1 MPFAKNQL
9 RKLGRYRWLVPR
21 SAKPGMHT
29 DALIY
34 ADEHLLEQILGD
46 LSIEQ
51 AMNVACLPGIVGRS
65 LAMPDIHQGYG
76 FPIGGV
82 AATDFRGG
90 VISPGGVG
98 FDINCGVRL
107 LASHIH
113 RDAAAPQMRELVNQL
128 FRDVP
133 SGTGSKGTV
142 PCSFDELD
150 DVLQRGAA
158 AIVERGFGEPA
169 DLEFCEESGTMRG
182 ANAGKVSD
190 RAKQRGRTQIGT
202 LGSGNHFLEVQYVEK
217 IFEPEIARAFGL
229 ELDQVVVLIH
239 CGSRG
244 LGHQV
249 CTDFLKVMNEA
260 MPRYSISLPD
270 RQLAC
275 VPLRSP
281 EAKDYLGAMA
291 ASANFAW
298 ANRQAITHFTRGA
311 LRRIFGDSTSL
322 RVVYDVAH
330 NIAKHERHH
339 IANFEDLNVA
349 PRSSARHSGDEH
361 STPWAEE
368 RKSELDGG
376 SRSLG
381 SRSFSSDISSVP
393 SSGLLTPEATA
404 LRDVGHASSVRDE
417 GHASSVREVVVHR
430 KGATRSFPAGSPELP
445 AAYKDAGQPVLIP
458 GSMGTASYVLVG
470 TERAMQETFGT
481 VCHGAGRAMSRTAAK
496 KGRDARIET
505 KKLEDQGI
513 ILRAETRDGI
523 LEEIPEAYK
532 DIDAV
537 VDVVHNAGLAR
548 KVARLRPLGVI
559 KG

>member
-1 MPFAKNQL
+1 MQKNQL
-9 RKLGRYRWLVPR
+9 RRLDSYRWLVPR
-21 SAKPGMHT
+21 STRPGMHT

-34 ADEHLLEQILGD
+34 ADEQLLENILGD
-46 LSIEQ
+46 SSIEQ

-82 AATDFRGG
+82 AATDFRHG

-107 LASHIH
+107 LGSTLE
-113 RDAAAPQMRELVNQL
+113 RDEVTPKLRELVNQL

-133 SGTGSKGTV
+133 SGAGSEGTV
-142 PCSFDELD
+142 PCSFSDLG
-150 DVLQRGAA
+150 DVLERGAA
-158 AIVERGFGEPA
+158 WVVERGFGEPA
-169 DLEFCEESGTMRG
+169 DLEFCEESGAIRG
-182 ANAGKVSD
+182 ADAGKVSD

-202 LGSGNHFLEVQYVEK
+202 LGSGNHFLDVQYVEK
-217 IFEPEIARAFGL
+217 ILEPEIAEAFGL
-229 ELDQVVVLIH
+229 RVNQVVVLIH

-281 EAKDYLGAMA
+281 EAKEYLAAMA
-291 ASANFAW
+291 AAANFAW

-311 LRRIFGDSTSL
+311 FRRIFGGDVHL

-330 NIAKHERHH
+330 NMAKRERHRVDG
-339 IANFEDLNVA
+339 ED
-349 PRSSARHSGDEH
+349 
-361 STPWAEE
+361 
-368 RKSELDGG
+368 
-376 SRSLG
+376 
-381 SRSFSSDISSVP
+381 
-393 SSGLLTPEATA
+393 
-404 LRDVGHASSVRDE
+404 
-417 GHASSVREVVVHR
+417 REVVVHR

-458 GSMGTASYVLVG
+458 GSMGTASWVLVG
-470 TERAMQETFGT
+470 TDRAMEETFGT

-496 KGRDARIET
+496 RGRDVRTET
-505 KKLEDQGI
+505 KKLEDLGI
-513 ILRAETRDGI
+513 ILRSETRDGI

-532 DIDAV
+532 DVDAV

-548 KVARLRPLGVI
+548 KVARLRPMGVI

>member
-1 MPFAKNQL
+1 MAIEKSQL
-9 RKLGRYRWLVPR
+9 RKLDDYRWLVPC
-21 SAKPGMHT
+21 ATKPGMRT

-34 ADEHLLEQILGD
+34 ADSRLLEQIVQD
-46 LSIEQ
+46 LSVEQ
-51 AMNVACLPGIVGRS
+51 AMNVAFLPGIVGRS

-82 AATDFRGG
+82 AATQLPKG
-90 VISPGGVG
+90 VVSPGGVG

-107 LASHIH
+107 LGSNLSKDDV
-113 RDAAAPQMRELVNQL
+113 RPKLRELVNQL

-133 SGTGSKGTV
+133 SGTGSEGFV
-142 PCSFDELD
+142 QCGWQDLN
-150 DVLQRGAA
+150 DVLERGAA
-158 AIVERGFGEPA
+158 WVVERGYGEAA
-169 DLEFCEESGTMRG
+169 DVEFCEESGRMPG
-182 ANAGKVSD
+182 ADATKVSD

-217 IFEPEIARAFGL
+217 VFEPEIAARFGL
-229 ELDQVVVLIH
+229 AEEQVVVMIH

-249 CTDFLKVMNEA
+249 CTDYLKVMNEA
-260 MPRYSISLPD
+260 MRRYGISLPD

-275 VPLRSP
+275 VPADTP
-281 EAKDYLGAMA
+281 EGEDYLAAMA
-291 ASANFAW
+291 AAANFAW
-298 ANRQAITHFTRGA
+298 ANRQAITHFA
-311 LRRIFGDSTSL
+311 RRSFEKVFGSDSRL
-322 RVVYDVAH
+322 GVVYDVAH
-330 NIAKHERHH
+330 NIAKRERHR
-339 IANFEDLNVA
+339 V
-349 PRSSARHSGDEH
+349 G
-361 STPWAEE
+361 E
-368 RKSELDGG
+368 REM
-376 SRSLG
+376 
-381 SRSFSSDISSVP
+381 
-393 SSGLLTPEATA
+393 
-404 LRDVGHASSVRDE
+404 
-417 GHASSVREVVVHR
+417 EVLVHR
-430 KGATRSFPAGSPELP
+430 KGATRSFPAGSRFIPP
-445 AAYKDAGQPVLIP
+445 AYRDAGQPVLIP

-470 TERAMQETFGT
+470 TERAMEETFGT

-496 KGRDARIET
+496 KGRDARVET

-548 KVARLRPLGVI
+548 RVARLRPMGVI

>member
-1 MPFAKNQL
+1 LQKSDL
-9 RKLGRYRWLVPR
+9 TKLDRYRWLVPR
-21 SAKPGMHT
+21 AAKSGMRT

-34 ADEHLLEQILGD
+34 ADEQLLEQILGD

-51 AMNVACLPGIVGRS
+51 AMNVAFLPGIVGRS

-82 AATDFRGG
+82 AATDIHQG

-107 LASHIH
+107 LATTLD
-113 RDAAAPQMRELVNQL
+113 RDAVTPRLRELVNQL

-133 SGTGSKGTV
+133 SGTGSQGTV
-142 PCSFDELD
+142 SCSFKELD
-150 DVLQRGAA
+150 DVLERGAA
-158 AIVERGFGEPA
+158 AIVERGLGEPA
-169 DLEFCEESGTMRG
+169 DLEFCEESGALEG
-182 ANAGKVSD
+182 AAPAKVSD

-202 LGSGNHFLEVQYVEK
+202 LGSGNHFLEVQYVER
-217 IFEPEIARAFGL
+217 ILEPEIAEQFGL
-229 ELDQVVVLIH
+229 KLNQVVVLIH

-249 CTDFLKVMNEA
+249 CTDFLKVMNDA
-260 MPRYSISLPD
+260 MRTYEISLPD

-275 VPLRSP
+275 VPLRSQ

-291 ASANFAW
+291 AAANFAW

-311 LRRIFGDSTSL
+311 FRRIFGDATQV

-330 NIAKHERHH
+330 NIAKRERHRVG
-339 IANFEDLNVA
+339 E
-349 PRSSARHSGDEH
+349 S
-361 STPWAEE
+361 E
-368 RKSELDGG
+368 RD
-376 SRSLG
+376 
-381 SRSFSSDISSVP
+381 
-393 SSGLLTPEATA
+393 
-404 LRDVGHASSVRDE
+404 
-417 GHASSVREVVVHR
+417 VVVHR
-430 KGATRSFPAGSPELP
+430 KGATRSFPAGSPEIP
-445 AAYKDAGQPVLIP
+445 AAYKAAGQPVLIP

-470 TERAMQETFGT
+470 TDRAMEETFGT

-496 KGRDARIET
+496 RGRDARVET

-548 KVARLRPLGVI
+548 KVARLRPMGVV

>member
-1 MPFAKNQL
+1 MQKNQL
-9 RKLGRYRWLVPR
+9 RKLDRYRWLVPR
-21 SAKPGMHT
+21 SARSGMNT

-34 ADEHLLEQILGD
+34 TDEQLLENILGD

-82 AATDFRGG
+82 AATDSDRG

-107 LASHIH
+107 LGSTLD
-113 RDAAAPQMRELVNQL
+113 RDEVTPKVRELVNQL

-133 SGTGSKGTV
+133 SGTGSEGTV
-142 PCSFDELD
+142 PCSFSDLN
-150 DVLQRGAA
+150 DVLERGAA
-158 AIVERGFGEPA
+158 RLIERGIGEPS
-169 DLEFCEESGTMRG
+169 DLEFCEESGAMRG
-182 ANAGKVSD
+182 ADAGKVSD

-217 IFEPEIARAFGL
+217 ILEPEIAKAFGL
-229 ELDQVVVLIH
+229 HVNQVVVLIH

-281 EAKDYLGAMA
+281 EAKGYFAAMA
-291 ASANFAW
+291 AAANFAW

-311 LRRIFGDSTSL
+311 FRRIFGDGAHL

-330 NIAKHERHH
+330 NMAKREHH
-339 IANFEDLNVA
+339 HVDGED
-349 PRSSARHSGDEH
+349 
-361 STPWAEE
+361 
-368 RKSELDGG
+368 
-376 SRSLG
+376 
-381 SRSFSSDISSVP
+381 
-393 SSGLLTPEATA
+393 
-404 LRDVGHASSVRDE
+404 
-417 GHASSVREVVVHR
+417 REVIVHR

-445 AAYKDAGQPVLIP
+445 VRYKEAGQPVLIP
-458 GSMGTASYVLVG
+458 GSMGTASWVLVG
-470 TERAMQETFGT
+470 TDRAMEETFGT

-496 KGRDARIET
+496 RGRDVRTET
-505 KKLEDQGI
+505 RKLEDQGI
-513 ILRAETRDGI
+513 LLRSETRDGI

-532 DIDAV
+532 DVDAV

-548 KVARLRPLGVI
+548 KVARLRPMGVI

>member
-1 MPFAKNQL
+1 MAIEKSQL
-9 RKLGRYRWLVPR
+9 RKLDDYRWLVPR
-21 SAKPGMHT
+21 STKPGMLT

-34 ADEHLLEQILGD
+34 ADERLLEQIVKD

-51 AMNVACLPGIVGRS
+51 AMNVAFLPGIVGRS

-82 AATDFRGG
+82 AATDLHKG

-107 LASHIH
+107 LAGTL
-113 RDAAAPQMRELVNQL
+113 RKDEVTPKLRELVNQL

-133 SGTGSKGTV
+133 SGTGSQGFV
-142 PCSFDELD
+142 ECSWRDLDE
-150 DVLQRGAA
+150 VLARGAA
-158 AIVERGFGEPA
+158 WVVEHGYGEAA
-169 DLEFCEESGTMRG
+169 DVEFCEESGQMDG
-182 ANAGKVSD
+182 ADPAKVSD

-202 LGSGNHFLEVQYVEK
+202 LGSGNHFLEVQYVQK
-217 IFEPEIARAFGL
+217 VFEPEIAERFGL
-229 ELDQVVVLIH
+229 AEDQVVVLIH

-249 CTDFLKVMNEA
+249 CTDYLKLMNEA
-260 MPRYSISLPD
+260 MRRYGITLPD

-275 VPLRSP
+275 VPSQSP
-281 EAKDYLGAMA
+281 EGKDYLAAMA
-291 ASANFAW
+291 AAANYAW
-298 ANRQAITHFTRGA
+298 ANRQAITHFARKSFAKT
-311 LRRIFGDSTSL
+311 FGEAARL

-330 NIAKHERHH
+330 NIAKRERHRVG
-339 IANFEDLNVA
+339 A
-349 PRSSARHSGDEH
+349 G
-361 STPWAEE
+361 EE
-368 RKSELDGG
+368 
-376 SRSLG
+376 
-381 SRSFSSDISSVP
+381 
-393 SSGLLTPEATA
+393 
-404 LRDVGHASSVRDE
+404 
-417 GHASSVREVVVHR
+417 EVLVHR
-430 KGATRSFPAGSPELP
+430 KGATRSFPAGSPFIP
-445 AAYKDAGQPVLIP
+445 HAYRDAGQPVLIP

-470 TERAMQETFGT
+470 TARAMEETFGT

-496 KGRDARIET
+496 KGRDARVET
-505 KKLEDQGI
+505 KKLEEQGI

-523 LEEIPEAYK
+523 LEEVPEAYK

-548 KVARLRPLGVI
+548 KVARLRPIGVI

>member
-1 MPFAKNQL
+1 MAMDKSQL
-9 RKLGRYRWLVPR
+9 QKLDDYRWLVPR
-21 SAKPGMHT
+21 STKPGMLT

-34 ADEHLLEQILGD
+34 ADERLLEQIAKD

-51 AMNVACLPGIVGRS
+51 AMNVAFLPGIVGRS

-82 AATDFRGG
+82 AATDLHKG

-107 LASHIH
+107 LASTL
-113 RDAAAPQMRELVNQL
+113 RKDEVTPKLRELVNQL

-133 SGTGSKGTV
+133 SGTGSQGFV
-142 PCSFDELD
+142 ECSWRDLD
-150 DVLQRGAA
+150 DVLARGAA
-158 AIVERGFGEPA
+158 WVVERGYGEAA
-169 DLEFCEESGTMRG
+169 DVEFCEESGRMDG
-182 ANAGKVSD
+182 ADPAKVSD

-202 LGSGNHFLEVQYVEK
+202 LGSGNHFLEVQYVQK
-217 IFEPEIARAFGL
+217 IFEPEIAERFGL
-229 ELDQVVVLIH
+229 AEDQVVVLIH

-249 CTDFLKVMNEA
+249 CTDYLKLMNEA
-260 MPRYSISLPD
+260 MRRYAIMLPD

-275 VPLRSP
+275 VPSQSP
-281 EAKDYLGAMA
+281 EGKDYLAAMA
-291 ASANFAW
+291 AAANYAW
-298 ANRQAITHFTRGA
+298 ANRQAITHFARKSFA
-311 LRRIFGDSTSL
+311 KIFGEAARL

-330 NIAKHERHH
+330 NIAKRERHRVG
-339 IANFEDLNVA
+339 A
-349 PRSSARHSGDEH
+349 
-361 STPWAEE
+361 AEE
-368 RKSELDGG
+368 
-376 SRSLG
+376 
-381 SRSFSSDISSVP
+381 
-393 SSGLLTPEATA
+393 
-404 LRDVGHASSVRDE
+404 
-417 GHASSVREVVVHR
+417 EVLVHR
-430 KGATRSFPAGSPELP
+430 KGATRSFPAGSPFIP
-445 AAYKDAGQPVLIP
+445 RAYHDAGQPVLIP

-470 TERAMQETFGT
+470 TARAMEETFGT

-496 KGRDARIET
+496 KGRDARAET

-523 LEEIPEAYK
+523 LEEVPEAYK

-548 KVARLRPLGVI
+548 KVARLRPIGVI